1 MPPSGYSDREV
12 RCLRDFLQSCSQ
24 ALERE
29 SAAARRPLD
38 AALKREIGHIRS
50 VREESPAFARAT
62 LELTEIF
69 YTKVLAALEKN
80 VDYVAAVHET
90 LKELD
95 QQVSSIHVP
104 S

>member
-38 AALKREIGHIRS
+38 AGLKREIEHIRS
-50 VREESPAFARAT
+50 VRDESPAFARAA
-62 LELTEIF
+62 LELTETF
-69 YTKVLAALEKN
+69 YRQVLDALERTG
-80 VDYVAAVHET
+80 DYAAAVRET

-95 QQVSSIHVP
+95 EQVSSIHVP